1 MCIRDS
7 INGRVEGGGYARNF
21 YHKPQ
26 LSLNH
31 YWDINKESS
40 IYTSIYAS
48 ISNGGGRRIRGAK
61 TDWLTLDY
69 NTGRPKD
76 PAAFMGTPDGL
87 LDFNR
92 VMEANRASDNGSQ
105 LIFSNAM
112 NSHNWYGLLSY
123 YTNKFSD
130 LFKLTAGFD
139 GRFYQGIH
147 REVIEDL
154 LGGDYYI
161 AVSYTHLKQLQNR

>member
-1 MCIRDS
+1 
-7 INGRVEGGGYARNF
+7 
-21 YHKPQ
+21 
-26 LSLNH
+26 
-31 YWDINKESS
+31 
-40 IYTSIYAS
+40 
-48 ISNGGGRRIRGAK
+48 
-61 TDWLTLDY
+61 
-69 NTGRPKD
+69 
-76 PAAFMGTPDGL
+76 
-87 LDFNR
+87 
-92 VMEANRASDNGSQ
+92 
-105 LIFSNAM
+105 M

-161 AVSYTHLKQLQNR
+161 EPQNSSTKLMYHNPYQPLQVGDYIPVSYTHLDVYKRQVLRHSR